1 MNRRRSRVRARAV
14 RPVPVAAIVV
24 FVGLLV
30 GVGLSQGWWLGP
42 RGPAPL
48 PGGRSGI
55 GIGDD
60 AVDTAVRDLLDLD
73 ATVVMSSTRPRTAA
87 QRGEVYQWTTRTFEI
102 KARGRVSVLVRR
114 LNQRVTPVG
123 GRVLSQTPTAIQV
136 GIRRA
141 GLEAV
146 TDEIRLIP
154 FTPAARV
161 AILFDD
167 AGGSLVHLQAI
178 IDLGRAVT
186 VTVLPGLRFSREVAL
201 KAEEEGLEVMLHLPL
216 EPEDPKLPLG
226 PGGVTTAMNA
236 DQIAQTVA
244 ADLDQV
250 PGAIGINNHEG
261 SKATAD
267 ERVMRAVLETIKS
280 RGLFFVDSVT
290 SPRTIAG
297 RMAAQMQ
304 IPTASRAVF
313 LDNQDQAEAIRTQM
327 RELITVALQRKQ
339 AIAIGH
345 TMRMTPQVLQEM
357 LGEFDR
363 QDIELVPVS
372 TLVH

>member
-1 MNRRRSRVRARAV
+1 
-14 RPVPVAAIVV
+14 
-24 FVGLLV
+24 
-30 GVGLSQGWWLGP
+30 
-42 RGPAPL
+42 
-48 PGGRSGI
+48 
-55 GIGDD
+55 
-60 AVDTAVRDLLDLD
+60 
-73 ATVVMSSTRPRTAA
+73 
-87 QRGEVYQWTTRTFEI
+87 
-102 KARGRVSVLVRR
+102 
-114 LNQRVTPVG
+114 
-123 GRVLSQTPTAIQV
+123 
-136 GIRRA
+136 
-141 GLEAV
+141 
-146 TDEIRLIP
+146 
-154 FTPAARV
+154 
-161 AILFDD
+161 
-167 AGGSLVHLQAI
+167 
-178 IDLGRAVT
+178 
-186 VTVLPGLRFSREVAL
+186 VAL

-267 ERVMRAVLETIKS
+267 ERVMRAVLEIIKS

-297 RMAAQMQ
+297 RLAAQMQ